1 MMCLLTGCPLRYRF
15 YDMPESITD
24 DLVNVAVPRRF
35 YPLIIRTLASALSA
49 EEAPAAAASSE
60 RPWTRD
66 EIHQLKRLTAD
77 NATVRALL
85 EITSASPGTR
95 VTFQEVYERA
105 GRTYGQARAD
115 LAGLTR
121 ISRQRFGRETWPVN
135 VVQGS
140 DKVLTYDAEP
150 AVAQAWNDADQ
161 GSS

>member
-1 MMCLLTGCPLRYRF
+1 MQ
-15 YDMPESITD
+15 ESLTD

-49 EEAPAAAASSE
+49 EELPSAAASE

-77 NATVRALL
+77 NATVRALM
-85 EITSASPGTR
+85 EMTCASPGTR

-105 GRTYGQARAD
+105 ARTYGQARAD

-135 VVQGS
+135 VVQGP

-150 AVAQAWNDADQ
+150 AFAQAWNDADQ